1 MANRPS
7 AEIAIT
13 ASFVHRLVAAQV
25 PSLASLALTELSRG
39 WDNTNFRLG
48 DELMVRVPHRQ
59 VAAPLIEHERRWLPA
74 IADMVDLGVP
84 APIHHGEPT
93 SEYPWPW
100 SIVPFF
106 DGTEAARVTLASGET
121 TARTLGT
128 FFCQLHVAA
137 PGDAPVNPYRGVP
150 LAERRESFERNLD
163 ALGSTIDVDAAR
175 AIFATACAAAP
186 ATDRVWL
193 HGDLHTR
200 NMVVNEDLVAAI
212 DWGDI
217 CSGDRATDL
226 AAAFMLVP
234 DHVATVQRIS
244 GATDHDMERA
254 RGWAINFA
262 LIYLAHCDDDPVMG
276 DIGERLIASLV
287 S

>member
-7 AEIAIT
+7 AEIDVT
-13 ASFVHRLVAAQV
+13 TSLVRRLLADQTPALAA
-25 PSLASLALTELSRG
+25 LELTELSRG
-39 WDNTNFRLG
+39 WDNTNVRLG
-48 DELMVRVPHRQ
+48 DELMVRVPHRE

-74 IADMVDLGVP
+74 IAEMVDLGVP
-84 APIHHGEPT
+84 APVHHGEPT
-93 SEYPWPW
+93 REYPWHW
-100 SIVPFF
+100 SVVPFF
-106 DGTEAARVTLASGET
+106 SGTEAAQATLTSEEA
-121 TARTLGT
+121 TAQTLGT
-128 FFCQLHVAA
+128 FLRQLHVVA
-137 PGDAPVNPYRGVP
+137 PANAPVNPYRGVP

-163 ALGSTIDVDAAR
+163 ALGTTIDADAASVV
-175 AIFATACAAAP
+175 FATACAAPP

-200 NMVVNEDLVAAI
+200 NMVVDGDLIAAI

-234 DHVATVQRIS
+234 GHVATVQRFA
-244 GATDHDMERA
+244 GATDQDMERA
-254 RGWAINFA
+254 QGWAINFA
-262 LIYLAHCDDDPVMG
+262 LVYLAHCDDDPVMG
-276 DIGERLIASLV
+276 EIGERLLTFLV